1 MVVPRRHFDDAAAE
15 EPDRLGLAHGAAG
28 SGSLEAGAGAARG
41 PGYHHWAHF
50 LFCVLSSACALG
62 PVTPGELQEAG
73 VKGAVFPSS
82 FD

>member
-41 PGYHHWAHF
+41 PGERDGPGAGRWANCGSLRHW
-50 LFCVLSSACALG
+50 LRPVLKAWMRQSLG
-62 PVTPGELQEAG
+62 C
-73 VKGAVFPSS
+73 S
-82 FD
+82 